1 MGVRTSGASPSNLNP
16 QRTSRETYEQKH
28 FFLRSRFSITVYGR
42 SQALFPAVRLDMN
55 PPLRRVFFRLSIAA
69 GNTFQIAG
77 LAAACDA
84 VLNQSQF
91 SGA

>member
-28 FFLRSRFSITVYGR
+28 FFLHSRFSITVYGR

-55 PPLRRVFFRLSIAA
+55 PPLAEFFRLSIAA